1 MTNENQIVTTNGE
14 VIDLEQVIQDTD
26 NYQIVVGADGKA
38 RKKMKYQKL
47 WSIVPETDEQIE
59 ELYRVTNERDNGL
72 VKSLSECPNEE
83 IEIAEIL
90 FTPYEKLNEDTFA
103 NDYGV
108 TTTIKS
114 TKGEWYA
121 TSSKIAYYQL
131 KNMTETF
138 GFPSEENYRPIV
150 VKVERKKEAQGYS
163 TNLRFVK
170 RAK

>member
-1 MTNENQIVTTNGE
+1 MTNENQVVTSNGE
-14 VIDLEQVIQDTD
+14 IIQLEQVISDTPD
-26 NYQIVVGADGKA
+26 YQIVVGEDGKA
-38 RKKMKYQKL
+38 RKKMKYHKL
-47 WSIVPETDEQIE
+47 WSIVPETDEQVE

-72 VKSLSECPNEE
+72 VKSLSECNGQE
-83 IEIAEIL
+83 ITVMEIL

-108 TTTIKS
+108 TTTIKD
-114 TKGEWYA
+114 KDGKWYA

-138 GFPSEENYRPIV
+138 GFPSEDGYKPIV
-150 VKVERKKEAQGYS
+150 VKVEKKKENQGYS

-170 RAK
+170 RVK